1 VRVAACGLARIHSA
15 ARPSAHASN
24 AGAGAPGAAAAA
36 GAAEFVDEFPPHA
49 AAANASR
56 TTDVNLLPED
66 IRTVESFFVSVRDVL
81 IVGAGPSGLATA
93 IAAKQQGLDYAIVE
107 QGVLVNSI
115 FNFPVHMV
123 FFTTPELLEIGGL
136 PLVSPYEKP
145 TRLEALRYYRRV
157 VDAYQLQIAF
167 EEKVV
172 EIEPPSPEATARPDA
187 SPHFVVTTATPR
199 GATRV
204 REARAVV
211 LAIGYYD
218 LPNYLGIPGEDLP
231 HVSHYYDDAHPY
243 YRKRVV
249 VVGGKNSAAEAALEL
264 FRGGAHVTLV
274 HRHATL
280 GDSIKYWVR
289 PDIENRIKEGSVTAR
304 FETCVT
310 EITPT
315 SVIVTGAG
323 GRDEIPAEQVF
334 LLTGYHADDDL
345 MRRAGIDV
353 DDTTLKPQLNAET
366 FETNVPN
373 LFIAGGAIAGK
384 QTGSIFIENGRFHG
398 EKIIR
403 ILADRLRQAE

>member
-1 VRVAACGLARIHSA
+1 M
-15 ARPSAHASN
+15 
-24 AGAGAPGAAAAA
+24 
-36 GAAEFVDEFPPHA
+36 
-49 AAANASR
+49 
-56 TTDVNLLPED
+56 
-66 IRTVESFFVSVRDVL
+66 TVQSLFVSVRDVL

-157 VDAYQLQIAF
+157 VDTYQIQIAF

-172 EIEPPSPEATARPDA
+172 AIERESDGT
-187 SPHFVVTTATPR
+187 FLVTTATPN
-199 GATRV
+199 GANRV

-211 LAIGYYD
+211 LGIGYYD
-218 LPNYLGIPGEDLP
+218 FPNYLCVPGEDLP
-231 HVSHYYDDAHPY
+231 HVSHYYDEVHPY

-264 FRGGAHVTLV
+264 FRGGAHVTMV
-274 HRHATL
+274 HRHAAL

-289 PDIENRIKEGSVTAR
+289 PDIENRIKEGSIAAR
-304 FETCVT
+304 FDARVV
-310 EITPT
+310 EITPNT
-315 SVIVTGAG
+315 VIVEGHG
-323 GRDEIPAEQVF
+323 GRDAIPADHVF
-334 LLTGYHADDDL
+334 LLTGYHPDIDL
-345 MRRAGIDV
+345 MTRAGIHCDPESY
-353 DDTTLKPQLNAET
+353 KPELNTET
-366 FETNVPN
+366 YETNVPN

-384 QTGSIFIENGRFHG
+384 HTGSIFIENGRFHG
-398 EKIIR
+398 EKIIKV
-403 ILADRLRQAE
+403 LADRLRGTE